1 MTTRRQGH
9 DSKGLNPFA
18 KPAAPGKAER
28 EPPLQTE
35 EDKPGQQ
42 EVYLCDEP

>member
-1 MTTRRQGH
+1 MATRRKGH

-28 EPPLQTE
+28 EPLQTE

-42 EVYLCDEP
+42 EFYLCDEP